1 MSNGKKRKMPFLLK
15 APYLSFASPPD
26 KNHSRTRRHMKN
38 ISVNLC
44 PAWVVLADRAST
56 ASTDFPDYKRS
67 TNVFHASGERANHT
81 HTHPPPH
88 PTAVTYHSSWHVSLR
103 NSRRTGRGCCCGT
116 RLHTLGSATSKGNL
130 RDLKREDSHICS
142 VTRAALG

>member
-1 MSNGKKRKMPFLLK
+1 MSFLLK

-26 KNHSRTRRHMKN
+26 KNHSRTRRHVKN

-67 TNVFHASGERANHT
+67 TNVFHVSGGGTGEPHT
-81 HTHPPPH
+81 HTRTPPPSTYPH
-88 PTAVTYHSSWHVSLR
+88 PQHTAVTYHSSWHVSLR
-103 NSRRTGRGCCCGT
+103 NSRRTGRGNVVVAHACTRYGPQLQRGIYGT
-116 RLHTLGSATSKGNL
+116 
-130 RDLKREDSHICS
+130 
-142 VTRAALG
+142 